1 MIAKRKYIY
10 LQGNYGKAEE
20 IVTKITKKGEKTEK
34 GEEKQP
40 LLEASDD
47 ELEVEVISPST
58 TLLDKSVTMNQRP
71 ESTEYD
77 R

>member
-1 MIAKRKYIY
+1 M
-10 LQGNYGKAEE
+10 
-20 IVTKITKKGEKTEK
+20 TKIPKKGEKAEK
-34 GEEKQP
+34 SEDKQP

-47 ELEVEVISPST
+47 ELDIEVVSPST
-58 TLLDKSVTMNQRP
+58 TLLDKSVTVNQRP